1 MLCLT
6 ENMMTV
12 IIETESIMIMKEI
25 AVAVIENM
33 TTDACFEPF
42 IGSHAQHRPSCYC
55 TAK

>member
-6 ENMMTV
+6 ETMMAA
-12 IIETESIMIMKEI
+12 IIETESIVIMKEI

-33 TTDACFEPF
+33 TTDVCFEPF
-42 IGSHAQHRPSCYC
+42 IGSHAQHRPSRYC